1 MWDFS
6 QTWYLVVSLFYSAQ
20 NAVCEMGSLEILMWF
35 AEVTTQS
42 LGDVINKTID
52 LFVTLH
58 FACIAAF
65 LDGGGNC
72 VG

>member
-1 MWDFS
+1 
-6 QTWYLVVSLFYSAQ
+6 
-20 NAVCEMGSLEILMWF
+20 MGSLEILMWF

>member
-1 MWDFS
+1 
-6 QTWYLVVSLFYSAQ
+6 
-20 NAVCEMGSLEILMWF
+20 MGSLEILMWF

-42 LGDVINKTID
+42 LDDVINKTID
-52 LFVTLH
+52 LFATLH

-65 LDGGGNC
+65 LDGGDNC